1 MSVQLEFVGHACFRL
16 WEGGKPT
23 IVMDPYSRSF
33 LPPYRDVEDST
44 YGLDAE
50 TVIVSSV
57 TDEAHDHVAMV
68 RNEPRVI
75 NALDVATGRTEAMI
89 NGEAVVAIA
98 TAESPNHYDHEIP
111 RDNAVYAFKAGGL
124 WFFHLGD
131 LGYGLSDEELQPFVG
146 KSDVLMAV
154 TGERNTL
161 SLEELDPMI
170 DLLNPGWV
178 LPMHYALP
186 PMGVE
191 GMPGGGMTTVDEFL
205 NRRRGDTI
213 LITRH
218 HTIRLP
224 QPRSE
229 DGPPTIVVLAPS
241 GYEATGGLP
250 EFHSS

>member
-1 MSVQLEFVGHACFRL
+1 MS
-16 WEGGKPT
+16 
-23 IVMDPYSRSF
+23 
-33 LPPYRDVEDST
+33 EDST

-213 LITRH
+213 LITPASYDKTPPAQVRRRP
-218 HTIRLP
+218 TNNRGACPVWLRGDGGS
-224 QPRSE
+224 PRV
-229 DGPPTIVVLAPS
+229 PLIV
-241 GYEATGGLP
+241 GGDPRGSCDL
-250 EFHSS
+250 